1 MILAKVIGTVVCT
14 HKDARL
20 EGTKLQLVEPISIA
34 TLKPDGK
41 AYVAVDTVGAGVGEV
56 VLVVAGSSARQ
67 TDKTANTPV
76 DAVIMGIVDEV
87 DLDGKVVYQK
97 T

>member
-20 EGTKLQLVEPISIA
+20 EGSKLQLVEPVSIA
-34 TLKPDGK
+34 TLKADGK
-41 AYVAVDTVGAGVGEV
+41 AYVAVDTVGAGVGEI

-67 TDKTANTPV
+67 TDKTTNTPV

-97 T
+97 S